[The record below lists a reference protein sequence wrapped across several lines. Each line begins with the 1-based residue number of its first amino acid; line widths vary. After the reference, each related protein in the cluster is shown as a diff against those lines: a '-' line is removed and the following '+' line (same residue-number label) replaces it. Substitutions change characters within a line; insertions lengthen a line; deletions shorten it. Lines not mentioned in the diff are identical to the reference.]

1 MHLWLFRPLVVVFL
15 AFLVPNLAAA
25 SPESFDQAKRLMP
38 SVYQDSAETFY
49 CGCSIT
55 WIGGPS
61 GRPDHQS
68 CGYKVRKGTQLERA
82 KRIEWEHVVAAHTFG
97 QQRPCWRSGG
107 RGNCTANDP
116 VFRALEADMH
126 NLVPAVG
133 EVNGDRSNFR
143 FGVLPST
150 PYQHG
155 HCPVKIDFQQ
165 RTIEPR
171 PEIRGDIAR
180 INFYMYE
187 HYGLKLSRQQQ
198 QLFLAWHRE
207 DPVSQWEL
215 TRNERIARTM
225 GRSNPYV
232 TGLKQWRLNKG
243 GVAATSEV
251 ATAVKN
257 QYGPASIRGNRNSRV
272 YHLPVGCPSYSAIK
286 SSNVVE
292 FHSEQQAVKAGY
304 RKAGNCG

>member
-1 MHLWLFRPLVVVFL
+1 MYTIRLVIS
-15 AFLVPNLAAA
+15 FLVFVSSTLGSIAAA
-25 SPESFDQAKRLMP
+25 TPDTFSQAKQLMP
-38 SVYQDSAETFY
+38 TVYREFAETFY

-55 WIGGPS
+55 WTGGPS

-68 CGYKVRKGTQLERA
+68 CGYKVRKQTQLVRAERV
-82 KRIEWEHVVAAHTFG
+82 EWEHVVAAHTFG

-107 RGNCTANDP
+107 RDNCTANDP
-116 VFRALEADMH
+116 LFRAMEADMH

-155 HCPVKIDFQQ
+155 RCPVKIDFQQ
-165 RTIEPR
+165 RAIEPR

-180 INFYMYE
+180 INFYMYD

-207 DPVSQWEL
+207 DPVSKWEL
-215 TRNERIARTM
+215 TRNDRIARAM

-232 TGLKQWRLNKG
+232 TGLKQWQSDKG
-243 GVAATSEV
+243 GVAAIPEV
-251 ATAVKN
+251 AAAEEKQSV
-257 QYGPASIRGNRNSRV
+257 PMSIRGNRNSKV
-272 YHLPVGCPSYSAIK
+272 YHLPLGCPSYNAMK
-286 SSNVVE
+286 SSNIVE
-292 FHSEQQAVKAGY
+292 FDSEQQAVDAGY